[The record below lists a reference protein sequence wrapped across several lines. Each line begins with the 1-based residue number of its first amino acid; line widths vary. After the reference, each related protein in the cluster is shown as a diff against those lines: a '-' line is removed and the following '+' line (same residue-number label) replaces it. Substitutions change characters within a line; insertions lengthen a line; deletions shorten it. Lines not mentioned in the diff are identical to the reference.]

1 MQKALIF
8 TPNNLQTISAALVDL
23 GFQTEQEATKLDEA
37 AGDIVRE
44 RAKGYYALANGI
56 RYYLQFEYS
65 GSGEV
70 KTALVFDP
78 EELDSM
84 ARAIMAAQHRAEAAA
99 SGKAK
104 EGTEPAQRKLY
115 REQAE
120 AYGKLAETIKIHL
133 EQENDQ

>member
-23 GFQTEQEATKLDEA
+23 GFQTEQEANKLDEA

>member
-44 RAKGYYALANGI
+44 RAKSYYALANGI
-56 RYYLQFEYS
+56 RCYLQFEYS

-78 EELDSM
+78 EELGSM

-133 EQENDQ
+133 EQGNDQ

>member
-8 TPNNLQTISAALVDL
+8 TPNNLQTISTALVDL

-37 AGDIVRE
+37 AGDIVGE

>member
-8 TPNNLQTISAALVDL
+8 TPNNLQTISTALVDL

-37 AGDIVRE
+37 AGDIVGE

-133 EQENDQ
+133 ERENDQ

>member
-44 RAKGYYALANGI
+44 RAKSYYALANGI

-65 GSGEV
+65 GSGEG
-70 KTALVFDP
+70 KTALIFDP

-84 ARAIMAAQHRAEAAA
+84 ARAIRAAQHRAEAAA

-104 EGTEPAQRKLY
+104 GGTEPAQRKLY

>member
-23 GFQTEQEATKLDEA
+23 GFQTEQEANKLDEA

-44 RAKGYYALANGI
+44 RAKSYYSLANGI

>member
-23 GFQTEQEATKLDEA
+23 GFQTEQEANKLDEA

-44 RAKGYYALANGI
+44 RAKGYYALANSI

-65 GSGEV
+65 GSGEI

-84 ARAIMAAQHRAEAAA
+84 ARALMAAQYRAEAVANG
-99 SGKAK
+99 STN
-104 EGTEPAQRKLY
+104 ERTEPAQRKLY

-120 AYGKLAETIKIHL
+120 AYGKLAETIKVHL
-133 EQENDQ
+133 ERENDQ

>member
-84 ARAIMAAQHRAEAAA
+84 ARALMAAQYRAEAIANG
-99 SGKAK
+99 STN
-104 EGTEPAQRKLY
+104 ERTEPAQRKLY

-133 EQENDQ
+133 ERENDQ